1 MARRGTPIWRG
12 AAVTAKHYRR
22 TTVAWRGVAVTAKHY
37 HRTAAAL
44 PPHYR
49 RTTTTTTTPPQ
60 RVTWLVG
67 DSTHSTVNFLKLYN
81 ASKKVLCHH
90 TKFCI
95 KGSKLYECFSRVFC
109 KVESYSICN
118 MYTKSFS
125 VRMFFTRFFVK
136 SKVAQSFT
144 SFCKFKS

>member
-1 MARRGTPIWRG
+1 MVWANVCILALGNYIWRG
-12 AAVTAKHYRR
+12 AAVTAKHYHR
-22 TTVAWRGVAVTAKHY
+22 TT
-37 HRTAAAL
+37 AAL
-44 PPHYR
+44 PPPPLR
-49 RTTTTTTTPPQ
+49 RSGSRDLSEIVRTQ
-60 RVTWLVG
+60 
-67 DSTHSTVNFLKLYN
+67 TVNFLKLYN

-109 KVESYSICN
+109 KVEIYSICN

>member
-1 MARRGTPIWRG
+1 MHTSTRQLHLARRGSNS
-12 AAVTAKHYRR
+12 Y
-22 TTVAWRGVAVTAKHY
+22 
-37 HRTAAAL
+37 AL

-49 RTTTTTTTPPQ
+49 RTTAALPSHYYRTTAALPPPPLCRSGSRDLSEIVRTQ
-60 RVTWLVG
+60 
-67 DSTHSTVNFLKLYN
+67 TVNFLKLYN

-109 KVESYSICN
+109 KVEIYSICN
-118 MYTKSFS
+118 MYIKSFS